1 MVDKVMFQQTL
12 SLLENDVENFIELLK
27 CNALEAE
34 FDTKNAKKYTISI
47 EEE

>member
-1 MVDKVMFQQTL
+1 MEQKVVFQQTL
-12 SLLENDVENFIELLK
+12 SMLKKDVENFMELLK

-34 FDTKNAKKYTISI
+34 FDAKNAKKYKISI